1 MSGERAVKRK
11 MRKGWE
17 GKETLGERDVKR
29 KNAKRWMPRDSV
41 GRK

>member
-1 MSGERAVKRK
+1 